1 MMAKKSSLAF
11 TPQMTLP
18 DSNLSSIDYTE
29 CSGNNRVSALEPL
42 FDKLVKKA
50 LANDLIIRI
59 WFNIKCNVARME
71 RRSGFSE
78 HPSGRK

>member
-29 CSGNNRVSALEPL
+29 CSGNNRVSVLEPL

-50 LANDLIIRI
+50 LANV
-59 WFNIKCNVARME
+59 FNY
-71 RRSGFSE
+71 
-78 HPSGRK
+78 

>member
-1 MMAKKSSLAF
+1 MAKKSSLAF

-29 CSGNNRVSALEPL
+29 CSGNNRVSVLKPL

-50 LANDLIIRI
+50 LANV
-59 WFNIKCNVARME
+59 FNY
-71 RRSGFSE
+71 
-78 HPSGRK
+78 